1 MLFEDINI
9 LINKITILLENKNNY
24 KSINFSEF
32 NNIKYEIY
40 NNIIKEYKVSF
51 ELIDEIINLL
61 YKKNFIYDKNDHS
74 DFFYSYDNQFVTK
87 LNIFINMINSNIA
100 FF

>member
-61 YKKNFIYDKNDHS
+61 YKKNFIYDKNICY
-74 DFFYSYDNQFVTK
+74 F
-87 LNIFINMINSNIA
+87 NINCNNTNINLFNLS
-100 FF
+100 

>member
-40 NNIIKEYKVSF
+40 NNIIKDYKF
-51 ELIDEIINLL
+51 II
-61 YKKNFIYDKNDHS
+61 
-74 DFFYSYDNQFVTK
+74 
-87 LNIFINMINSNIA
+87 
-100 FF
+100 

>member
-32 NNIKYEIY
+32 NNIKYEICGLFGKAY
-40 NNIIKEYKVSF
+40 NCGLCKRGIIIEYPKFIVYF
-51 ELIDEIINLL
+51 EG
-61 YKKNFIYDKNDHS
+61 H
-74 DFFYSYDNQFVTK
+74 
-87 LNIFINMINSNIA
+87 
-100 FF
+100 